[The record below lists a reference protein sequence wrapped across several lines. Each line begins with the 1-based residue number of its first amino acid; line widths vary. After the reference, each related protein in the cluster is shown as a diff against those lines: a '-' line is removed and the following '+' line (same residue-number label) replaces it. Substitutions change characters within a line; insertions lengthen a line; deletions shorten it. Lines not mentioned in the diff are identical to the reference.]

1 MTKKLPVGSIIEFK
15 GNKDKF
21 MIVGKDVKKD
31 NTIYDYMCTVYPYG
45 FIKEQDFVYAND
57 ESVVLLW
64 HLGNIN

>member
-31 NTIYDYMCTVYPYG
+31 NTFYDYMCTEYPYG

>member
-31 NTIYDYMCTVYPYG
+31 NTIYDYMSIVYPYG

>member
-31 NTIYDYMCTVYPYG
+31 NTIYDY
-45 FIKEQDFVYAND
+45 VYAND